1 MKKEV
6 KISELR
12 KVAVEYS
19 SDVNVWDVLN
29 EAHELYKAVKLV
41 GLENVTTTYFDNDE
55 TVREKTGK
63 DISKRVRA
71 LAAYIM
77 LHRLQMR
84 DSSSSIGR
92 LQTHFGGISI
102 EASVGYRLGVDSI
115 SLTSYSILEII
126 EKYVGSAQG
135 LRKEKDDRL
144 WLTSLY
150 ELVVKNS
157 RYVDP
162 FALWYECESLF
173 ETIVTVGLENT
184 TVTIDTYESG
194 NITFRERETSFK
206 GKEIPERIRAFAL
219 FAVVHMYRLR
229 EDEDYLKDL
238 QRRFGIGYSVRTVLG
253 DTDIFKDRSDNL
265 KCISLCEIVGRYFKE
280 ERKRRI
286 VTSAMYFQAPY
297 DAIEMKKLDT
307 NVTKNIYD
315 LWAALDSFYKACKIV
330 GVDNVLVKYT
340 DANKDA
346 TTVVGRKV
354 APRIRAFTE
363 EAVLYMYRMNDSEG
377 SRTRLERHLGL
388 EYPSRYILGNTKVV
402 CSSNN
407 ISMPCVSLKELVEEL

>member
-1 MKKEV
+1 
-6 KISELR
+6 
-12 KVAVEYS
+12 
-19 SDVNVWDVLN
+19 
-29 EAHELYKAVKLV
+29 
-41 GLENVTTTYFDNDE
+41 
-55 TVREKTGK
+55 
-63 DISKRVRA
+63 
-71 LAAYIM
+71 
-77 LHRLQMR
+77 
-84 DSSSSIGR
+84 
-92 LQTHFGGISI
+92 
-102 EASVGYRLGVDSI
+102 
-115 SLTSYSILEII
+115 
-126 EKYVGSAQG
+126 
-135 LRKEKDDRL
+135 
-144 WLTSLY
+144 
-150 ELVVKNS
+150 
-157 RYVDP
+157 
-162 FALWYECESLF
+162 
-173 ETIVTVGLENT
+173 
-184 TVTIDTYESG
+184 
-194 NITFRERETSFK
+194 
-206 GKEIPERIRAFAL
+206 
-219 FAVVHMYRLR
+219 MYRLR